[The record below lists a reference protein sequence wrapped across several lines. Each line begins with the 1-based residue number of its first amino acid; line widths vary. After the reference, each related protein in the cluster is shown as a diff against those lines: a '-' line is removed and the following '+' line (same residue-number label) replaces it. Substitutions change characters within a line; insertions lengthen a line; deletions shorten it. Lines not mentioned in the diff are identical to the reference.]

1 MLSSALRYSQ
11 RHSSFRSFGVKIRLV
26 ATEQA
31 AIIHCSADYVFGG
44 HGCNHLIAH
53 ESAALRLIDCATQAL
68 ERLRRGEAAYGQCKV
83 VAGGK
88 TCLCELTEFV
98 TLAQALL

>member
-1 MLSSALRYSQ
+1 M
-11 RHSSFRSFGVKIRLV
+11 KIRLV

-31 AIIHCSADYVFGG
+31 AIIPRSTDYVFGG
-44 HGCNHLIAH
+44 HGCKHLIAH

-68 ERLRRGEAAYGQCKV
+68 ERRRRGEAAYGPYNV
-83 VAGGK
+83 VAGSK

-98 TLAQALL
+98 TLAQARL